1 MDHASTGSI
10 FSVSSTTGEVTLL
23 GALDRET
30 TRTHVITI
38 QVSYARLL
46 ITAGYK
52 DPAKGEQKI
61 RFSDHVNCPHII
73 VFLKHKCRCFSAHND
88 IVENL
93 QNKGLGGSYMYPFP
107 CIVAPIHCYYNIIC

>member
-1 MDHASTGSI
+1 MMWHYTCVIKYLLDHALTGSI

-46 ITAGYK
+46 ITIV
-52 DPAKGEQKI
+52 KI
-61 RFSDHVNCPHII
+61 QLR
-73 VFLKHKCRCFSAHND
+73 
-88 IVENL
+88 ENRR
-93 QNKGLGGSYMYPFP
+93 
-107 CIVAPIHCYYNIIC
+107 